1 MVMNLFGFLCC
12 VLFSLLALFCLVF
25 FSLLVFVLCLVF
37 PIFPV
42 SLDCP
47 FLITPSVFSKDYLFV
62 IVVCVFSSCVL
73 CASVFSNIYF
83 QNVRKIWRRDMS
95 QIMSILFS
103 VFQRKSFFCSDKLLL
118 ANFCLLK
125 QSRV

>member
-1 MVMNLFGFLCC
+1 
-12 VLFSLLALFCLVF
+12 LFCLVF

-95 QIMSILFS
+95 QIMSILLSGLCNCFKLKS
-103 VFQRKSFFCSDKLLL
+103 YSWSRFIFQFLYIHYS
-118 ANFCLLK
+118 
-125 QSRV
+125 